1 MDNVGVEIGKI
12 AADGAGEA
20 GREAIFGAL
29 GNGEAGQADE
39 VSGRGECRRI
49 GRRRVDSHR
58 VALAQ
63 KIADEPVERL
73 VGAVADVII
82 IAREKGDAEWRR
94 HGGGIA
100 EVRGGG

>member
-1 MDNVGVEIGKI
+1 MDNVGVEIGKVT
-12 AADGAGEA
+12 ADGAGEA

-39 VSGRGECRRI
+39 VAGRRKGRRI

-58 VALAQ
+58 VAVAQ
-63 KIADEPVERL
+63 KIANEPVERL
-73 VGAVADVII
+73 VGAIADIII
-82 IAREKGDAEWRR
+82 IARKKGDAEWRR